1 MLIKSIVDN
10 KMYVPCT
17 ENRVIKYL
25 SLSLIISSCPVLV
38 TSTHQPVNTRNS
50 SKESL
55 LRMLAILE
63 SLSINYLSIDDICG
77 SLFEWCK
84 NNESRN
90 IQWNTSSIF
99 TRRYTS
105 LLFDSL
111 NKSIP
116 YDIVPVR
123 KLQDWIV
130 TSMPRINLFEAIF
143 VPGNKTTMLEWVDNI
158 LCCLFGLVNNKINIY
173 RATLWMSTHSYKTVH
188 NKRLNNMVENIYNV
202 RLEL

>member
-1 MLIKSIVDN
+1 MIIRSIVDN
-10 KMYVPCT
+10 KKYVPYT
-17 ENRVIKYL
+17 ENKVIK
-25 SLSLIISSCPVLV
+25 SLLPTLIISSCPILV
-38 TSTHQPVNTRNS
+38 TSAHQPLNTSNT
-50 SKESL
+50 SKDKL
-55 LRMLAILE
+55 FRMLAIQE
-63 SLSINYLSIDDICG
+63 SLFINCLCIDDMCC
-77 SLFEWCK
+77 SLFEWCR

-90 IQWNTSSIF
+90 IQWNTSSIS

-105 LLFDSL
+105 LLFESL
-111 NKSIP
+111 NKNIP
-116 YDIVPVR
+116 YDIVPIR
-123 KLQDWIV
+123 KLQAWVV
-130 TSMPRINLFEAIF
+130 TSMPHINLFEAIF